1 MTITIALDSFKGSLN
16 SMTAGRACAE
26 GILRAIPDATINILP
41 IADGG
46 EGTVVSLADGLGGR
60 FEVVSVSDPLGRKVN
75 ATYAIVED
83 THIAVMEIAAA
94 AGLTLLTEKERNPYI
109 TSTYGVGEMILD
121 AINKGC
127 RNFIIGIGGS
137 ATNDGGAGML
147 QALGF
152 GLLDND
158 GNHIPRGALGL
169 QMLHTITDTNVPKVI
184 RQCRF
189 NIACDV
195 TNPLL
200 GYNGCSAVF
209 GPQKGAT
216 IEMIPILD
224 DCLSKLA
231 TIAKIHYPDTY
242 RITGGAGAAGG
253 LGFAFATFLGAEL
266 AKGTDIV
273 LRETH
278 LEDYIKNSDIV
289 VTGEGRLDSQT
300 VMGKAPV
307 GVADIAKKYNN
318 TVIAFCGSSTKKAAV
333 CNDYGIDAFFPILRS
348 PCTLDEAMDPI
359 IAYNNMADTAEQVF
373 RLINTIL

>member
-1 MTITIALDSFKGSLN
+1 MNITIAIDSFKGSLN

-26 GILRAIPDATINILP
+26 GILRAIPNANINILP

-46 EGTVVSLADGLGGR
+46 EGTVVALADGLGGH
-60 FEVVSVSDPLGRKVN
+60 FETVKVSDPIGRIIN
-75 ATYAIVED
+75 ATYAVVDNSHTAI
-83 THIAVMEIAAA
+83 MEIASA
-94 AGLTLLTEKERNPYI
+94 AGLTLLSEKERNPYI

-152 GLLDND
+152 ELLDED
-158 GNHIPRGALGL
+158 GYHIPRGVLGL
-169 QMLHTITDTNVPKVI
+169 KKLCTITDTNVPQVI

-195 TNPLL
+195 SNPLV

-216 IEMIPILD
+216 IEMIPIMDENLRHY
-224 DCLSKLA
+224 A
-231 TIAKIHYPDTY
+231 EIAKEYNPSANVTAKG
-242 RITGGAGAAGG
+242 TGAAGG
-253 LGFAFATFLGAEL
+253 LGFAFATFLHGNLE
-266 AKGTDIV
+266 KGTDIV
-273 LRETH
+273 LRETN
-278 LEDYIKNSDIV
+278 LEDYVKNSDVV

-307 GVADIAKKYNN
+307 GVAAIAKKYNK
-318 TVIAFCGSSTKKAAV
+318 TVIAFCGGATKKASV

-348 PCTLDEAMDPI
+348 PCSLEDAMDPI
-359 IAYNNMADTAEQVF
+359 TAYENIADTAEQIF